1 MENQYIGENCLKW
14 EAWTASRFKIG
25 RVGLVKN
32 SRRVWWYFW
41 WGLIPQCRL
50 WFFLTDFEFEKSKC
64 PNIILKIACVLD
76 MLWAF
81 FFFFWLFKIPS
92 NYVAE
97 TSFPAESQFFK
108 PAELSDPPSVY
119 FNLFKKMK
127 NTDLILLVRF

>member
-1 MENQYIGENCLKW
+1 M
-14 EAWTASRFKIG
+14 
-25 RVGLVKN
+25 
-32 SRRVWWYFW
+32 
-41 WGLIPQCRL
+41 
-50 WFFLTDFEFEKSKC
+50 SKHHPEDC
-64 PNIILKIACVLD
+64 MCTGHALSI
-76 MLWAF
+76 F
-81 FFFFWLFKIPS
+81 FFFFLLFKIPS